1 MVIMAMGCSKT
12 PAERHE
18 IGVAYLNLDS
28 GNTFF
33 HSEKLVFHA
42 ASTMKT
48 PVMFQ
53 LYLMRDAGLLS
64 LKDSLTVINEF
75 KSIVDGSPYS
85 IELIEEEEKSLMG
98 NINKKMA
105 IQHLIEAMITT
116 SSNLATNILI
126 ELADPKAV
134 MATLKE
140 IGADGVSVI
149 RGVEDLKAF
158 DQGLSNRTDAY
169 GMMMAMKAVFDSEL
183 VRASSRQEM
192 VGILKNQEYNQ
203 MIPTGLPPG
212 TPVAH
217 KTGWITG
224 ITHDAA
230 IVMPKDDSPFV
241 LVILTRGWMDFTS
254 ATQVGVEITK
264 AIFQYHKGK
273 VLTEKLRKLITELEN

>member
-126 ELADPKAV
+126 ELADPEAV

>member
-230 IVMPKDDSPFV
+230 IIMPKDDSPFV

>member
-18 IGVAYLNLDS
+18 IGIAYLNLDS

-126 ELADPKAV
+126 ELADPEAV

>member
-1 MVIMAMGCSKT
+1 MAMGCSKT

-98 NINKKMA
+98 NINKKMV
-105 IQHLIEAMITT
+105 IQDLIEAMITT

-126 ELADPKAV
+126 ELADPEAV

>member
-42 ASTMKT
+42 TSTMKT

>member
-18 IGVAYLNLDS
+18 IGIAYLNLDS

-241 LVILTRGWMDFTS
+241 LVILTRGWMDFCLLYTS
-254 ATQVGVEITK
+254 PSPRDRG
-264 AIFQYHKGK
+264 
-273 VLTEKLRKLITELEN
+273 